1 MAAEMTARERAIREE
16 RAKVY
21 DGMVAIMEKMDKGE
35 TVTVED
41 RADFDKRE
49 LRLAELDGDLDR
61 VVKFQA
67 RDAGKN
73 EAAETRGVSRDEKD
87 GSEESYARAYTDW
100 FKNGEVGMKQES
112 REALRAAPLDAA
124 SMQTLPGQGGYMIPQ
139 GFWENL
145 QIAMKQY
152 GGLLSLTNVIKTG
165 TGNEMPWPTN
175 NPTGVLGT
183 YVTETNQV
191 PFTDYAFGQG
201 ILYAWAISS
210 GVVLASLQL
219 INDSYFSVDSF
230 ITDRMGEAIGR
241 KVAAE
246 LWAGA
251 GSGSKALTGLT
262 TAINAQGGSGSGLLT
277 SPGFVIPAAAEQVP
291 TLASPSAGAG
301 GATLSHQLISWN
313 SFTLMIAS
321 VDAAYR
327 AGGRC
332 AFVMNDAQVQR
343 ERTLTDTQGHPLWQP
358 NTQAGQQD
366 TILGYPV
373 VVDNNCPD
381 VSATPSTGGGAVF
394 GDLKTAMVVRQV
406 NNAGSM
412 RLTERY
418 ADFLQVGYLSYVRM
432 DSQPN
437 DLRAIVEYKSGAS

>member
-1 MAAEMTARERAIREE
+1 MAEMTARERAIREE
-16 RAKVY
+16 RAQTY
-21 DGMVAIMEKMDKGE
+21 DKMVAVMEKLDNGE
-35 TVTVED
+35 RLTVED
-41 RADFDKRE
+41 RKAFDDAE
-49 LRLAELDGDLDR
+49 ARLEELDGDLDR
-61 VVKFQA
+61 VMKVQEREKG
-67 RDAGKN
+67 RDEN
-73 EAAETRGVSRDEKD
+73 AETRGVSRDEHD
-87 GSEESYARAYTDW
+87 SDEAAYTRAYVDW
-100 FKNGEVGMKQES
+100 FKNGEQGMTTES
-112 REALRAAPLDAA
+112 RAILRGETRAQLDSA

-139 GFWENL
+139 GFWNNL

-152 GGLLSLTNVIKTG
+152 GGLLSLCNVIQTG

-175 NPTGVLGT
+175 NPTGVLGQ
-183 YVTETNQV
+183 YITEANQV
-191 PFTDYAFGQG
+191 PFTDYVFGQG
-201 ILYAWAISS
+201 ILYAWTITS
-210 GVVLASLQL
+210 GVVLASFQL
-219 INDSYFSVDSF
+219 INDSVFNVDSF

-262 TAINAQGGSGSGLLT
+262 TAIAAQNGSGSGMLS
-277 SPGFVIPAAAEQVP
+277 SPGFVQAAAAESVP
-291 TLASPSAGAG
+291 TLAAPSGS
-301 GATLSHQLISWN
+301 ATKAKQLVSWN

-321 VDAAYR
+321 VDSAYR

-332 AFVMNDAQVQR
+332 CFVMNDAQVQR

-373 VVDNNCPD
+373 HVDNNAPD
-381 VSATPSTGGGAVF
+381 VSTTANAVGGVVF

-437 DLRAIVEYKSGAS
+437 DLRAVVSYQTGAS